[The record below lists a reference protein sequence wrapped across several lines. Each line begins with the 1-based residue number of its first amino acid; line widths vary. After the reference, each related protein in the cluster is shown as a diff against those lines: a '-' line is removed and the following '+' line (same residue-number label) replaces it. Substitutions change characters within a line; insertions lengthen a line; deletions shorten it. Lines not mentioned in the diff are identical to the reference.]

1 MQERI
6 GILRDALPKLA
17 ESDRTFAESLL
28 DQWSSRGLSEKQMAW
43 VTRLID
49 RATRPE
55 PVDSVLIGSVE
66 PIVSLIEQARSRLKW
81 PAILLGDGET
91 ELRVSVA
98 GPQSRS
104 PGAVNVTSIE
114 RGADGKRSWFGRI
127 QPNGRFEPA
136 ARLDR
141 SEGEKIAALLVEFAA
156 APATVAASYG
166 HRTGHC
172 CFCNLKLDD
181 ERSTSVGYGRT
192 CAKNWGVPWGSK
204 AC

>member
-1 MQERI
+1 MQGQI
-6 GILRDALPKLA
+6 DTLREALPKLA
-17 ESDRTFAESLL
+17 ERDRAFADSLL
-28 DQWSSRGLSEKQMAW
+28 DQWSRRGLSENQMAW

-49 RATRPE
+49 RASQPE
-55 PVDSVLIGSVE
+55 PEAMQIGSVE
-66 PIVSLIEQARSRLKW
+66 PIVALIQQARSRLKW

-98 GPQSRS
+98 GPQSKS

-141 SEGEKIAALLVEFAA
+141 SKSEKIATLLVQFAA
-156 APATVAASYG
+156 APAAVAASYG

-172 CFCNLKLDD
+172 CFCNIKLDD

-192 CAKNWGVPWGSK
+192 CAKNWGVPWGWK